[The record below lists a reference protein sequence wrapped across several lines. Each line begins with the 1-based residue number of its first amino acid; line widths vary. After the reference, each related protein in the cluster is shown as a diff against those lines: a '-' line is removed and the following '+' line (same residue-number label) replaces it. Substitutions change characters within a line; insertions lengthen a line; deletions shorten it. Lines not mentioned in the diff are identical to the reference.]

1 MNDFNTHASVQDY
14 YGKVLASSADLKTA
28 ACCLAGSMPPYIA
41 ALLSQVHVDIKNRFY
56 GCGSPIPPAL
66 DGMTVLDLGCG
77 SGRDSYVL
85 AQLVGATGRVIGL
98 DMTEEQLEIARS
110 TQGWHAERFG
120 FANTEFKQ
128 GYIED
133 LAAADIADASIDL
146 VISNCV
152 INLSPDK
159 LRVFQEI
166 FRVLKPG
173 GELYF
178 SDVFSDRRIPPAL
191 AQDPVLLGECLGG
204 AMYVEDF
211 RRLLAQVGCLDAR
224 TVVSSPMAV
233 NNSDIERQ
241 VGNIRFFSNTVRAFK
256 LGIEDRC
263 EDFGQ
268 VATYLGSIAECPH
281 FFDLDDHHHFIAH
294 KPMLVCGNT
303 ADMLSGTRYRK
314 HFRVVG
320 EKTTH
325 FGLFDCGPT
334 PSAVV
339 GSGAACC

>member
-41 ALLSQVHVDIKNRFY
+41 ALLSQVHADVKNRFY

-85 AQLVGATGRVIGL
+85 AQLVGAQGRVIGL

-110 TQGWHAERFG
+110 TQGWHAEQFG

-133 LAAADIADASIDL
+133 LAAAGIADASIDL

-334 PSAVV
+334 PLAVA